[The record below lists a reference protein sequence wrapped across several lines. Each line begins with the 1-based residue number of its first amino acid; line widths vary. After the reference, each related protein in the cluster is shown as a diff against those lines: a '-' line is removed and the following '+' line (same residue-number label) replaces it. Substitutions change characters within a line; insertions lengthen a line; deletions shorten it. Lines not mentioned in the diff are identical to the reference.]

1 MPSRE
6 AVATKALLSPQ
17 ARRRAFGEP
26 GGCFLWFKIWLVAMA
41 SWEGTICS
49 CALPGSR
56 RNQWFQPPGSPP
68 SFWRAWGL
76 LFLGLGCLQPP
87 GSPHSFWRAWGRI
100 SLAWK
105 FSALRLASQLLAGLG
120 AAFFGLGFVWLVATA
135 SWEGINTI
143 SALPGSRCNQS
154 YLQPPGPPPSLRWAW
169 GLIFHVSSSLFSFKL
184 PGPPPSFRRAW
195 GLISMPFGIPSC
207 LQACHTQLRQ
217 AWGLTFLVL
226 SSSLVLSQPP
236 DLPFHRWQVWGLLPL
251 GLWAFL
257 GFQPPS
263 LPLGFGQA
271 GGLTL
276 MYLAFWAQSP
286 PGPPPLCFEWRAWGW
301 LIAT

>member
-1 MPSRE
+1 MPSQE
-6 AVATKALLSPQ
+6 AVATKGLLSPQ

-87 GSPHSFWRAWGRI
+87 G
-100 SLAWK
+100 
-105 FSALRLASQLLAGLG
+105 
-120 AAFFGLGFVWLVATA
+120 
-135 SWEGINTI
+135 
-143 SALPGSRCNQS
+143 
-154 YLQPPGPPPSLRWAW
+154 PPPSLRRAW
-169 GLIFHVSSSLFSFKL
+169 GLIFHVSSSLFCFQL

-217 AWGLTFLVL
+217 AWGLTFSYLALLWFFL
-226 SSSLVLSQPP
+226 SPQTCPSIAGRS
-236 DLPFHRWQVWGLLPL
+236 G
-251 GLWAFL
+251 GCYLWAF
-257 GFQPPS
+257 
-263 LPLGFGQA
+263 
-271 GGLTL
+271 GL
-276 MYLAFWAQSP
+276 FWAFNP
-286 PGPPPLCFEWRAWGW
+286 PACRLALGRLGC
-301 LIAT
+301 

>member
-1 MPSRE
+1 VPSQE
-6 AVATKALLSPQ
+6 AVATNGFSPQ

-87 GSPHSFWRAWGRI
+87 G
-100 SLAWK
+100 
-105 FSALRLASQLLAGLG
+105 
-120 AAFFGLGFVWLVATA
+120 
-135 SWEGINTI
+135 
-143 SALPGSRCNQS
+143 
-154 YLQPPGPPPSLRWAW
+154 PPPSLRRAW
-169 GLIFHVSSSLFSFKL
+169 GLIFHVSSSLFCFQL

-207 LQACHTQLRQ
+207 LQPPGLPHT
-217 AWGLTFLVL
+217 ASAGLGAHILVL

-271 GGLTL
+271 GVLTL